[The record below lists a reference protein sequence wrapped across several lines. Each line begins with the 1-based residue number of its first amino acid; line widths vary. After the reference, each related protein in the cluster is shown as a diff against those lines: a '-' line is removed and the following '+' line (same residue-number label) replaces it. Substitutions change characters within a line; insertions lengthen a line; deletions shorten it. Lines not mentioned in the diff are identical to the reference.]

1 MVLLATQ
8 DVLSI
13 TKVAANCVLEI
24 AMLELL
30 IVLGGAAVHLVPY
43 LKLIGFIG
51 RIEGCH
57 VAAVRPLHV

>member
-13 TKVAANCVLEI
+13 AKVAADCVLEV

-30 IVLGGAAVHLVPY
+30 IVLSGAAVHLVPY
-43 LKLIGFIG
+43 LKLTALIGW
-51 RIEGCH
+51 IEGCH
-57 VAAVRPLHV
+57 VAAVV